1 MKHNVAEKNDLRK
14 HILQMIDE
22 KITKLDRFIE
32 FTIEASQDIK
42 KTPKYDSIRTEVQEE
57 IYQLDRQMAE
67 LKTMQLNMR
76 RVVNSSSKK
85 VQLGSVVITNKA
97 RFYLSVSLGEFFFEG
112 DRFYAISPESPIAKK
127 MMGMSAGEEFVLN
140 KIHQQIV
147 EIF

>member
-85 VQLGSVVITNKA
+85 VQLGFVVITNKA